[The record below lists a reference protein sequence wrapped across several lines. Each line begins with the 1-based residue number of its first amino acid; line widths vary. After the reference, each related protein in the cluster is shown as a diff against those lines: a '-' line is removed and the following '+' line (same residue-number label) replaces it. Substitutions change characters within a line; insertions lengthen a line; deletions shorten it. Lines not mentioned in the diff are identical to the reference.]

1 MAAARPT
8 CSVVVPVRND
18 GRALRCCLEALERQT
33 IAADEVIVVDN
44 GSSDESVSVARE
56 RGVVLLHEGRV
67 GIAAAA
73 AHGYDAARSDL
84 ILRLDADSVPPP
96 DWIERVVDRFAREPG
111 LDALSGPGEF
121 TAVPERLRQA
131 TTGWYWR
138 FYFERLRRRVGAA
151 PLFGSN
157 LAVRA
162 AAWRQVS
169 DSVHRDDAGVHDDLD
184 LSIHLVEAG
193 SRLALDPGLRMPV
206 SARPLLHPVGML
218 RRAQRAAHTL
228 ALHADPPRSTLR
240 WVLTEG
246 RRRVPLL
253 DRPTDRTTRREVPP
267 DGPTDPLAARPD
279 PAGHRSAA
287 QPEGS

>member
-8 CSVVVPVRND
+8 CSVVVPVRD
-18 GRALRCCLEALERQT
+18 DDRALRRCLAALARQT
-33 IAADEVIVVDN
+33 TPADEVIVVDN
-44 GSSDESVSVARE
+44 GSSDESASVARQHD
-56 RGVVLLHEGRV
+56 VVLLHEHRI

-73 AHGYDAARSDL
+73 AHGYDAARGDL
-84 ILRLDADSVPPP
+84 ILRVDADSVPPP

-121 TAVPERLRQA
+121 TAVPEGLRQA

-138 FYFERLRRRVGAA
+138 FYFERLRRRVGAG

-157 LAVRA
+157 LAVRS
-162 AAWRQVS
+162 AAWRRVS

-193 SRLALDPGLRMPV
+193 CRLALDPGLRMPV
-206 SARPLLHPVGML
+206 SARPLLHPFGML

-240 WVLTEG
+240 WIITEG
-246 RRRVPLL
+246 RRRVQLL
-253 DRPTDRTTRREVPP
+253 DRPTRREVPHH
-267 DGPTDPLAARPD
+267 GPTDPPAARPD
-279 PAGHRSAA
+279 PARDGGAA
-287 QPEGS
+287 QPEGA